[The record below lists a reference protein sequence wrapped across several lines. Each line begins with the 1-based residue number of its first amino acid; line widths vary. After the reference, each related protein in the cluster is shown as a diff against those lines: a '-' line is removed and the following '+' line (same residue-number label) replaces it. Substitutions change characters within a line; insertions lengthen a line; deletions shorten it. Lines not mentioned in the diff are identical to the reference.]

1 MTSVEIGD
9 DGFIVEAEII
19 ADAFGID
26 ASAVQR
32 LMQSEQ
38 ITSRCE
44 KGVDEDEGSWRLT
57 FFHNNRAFRLTVDEY
72 SRILSQARFD
82 APRQNTLN
90 KLNKMPPV

>member
-9 DGFIVEAEII
+9 DGFIVDAEII
-19 ADAFGID
+19 ADAFGVD

-44 KGVDEDEGSWRLT
+44 KGVDEDEGRWRLT
-57 FFHNNRAFRLTVDEY
+57 FSHNDRAFRLTVDENGQ
-72 SRILSQARFD
+72 ILSQARFD
-82 APRQNTLN
+82 APRQSNGSKET
-90 KLNKMPPV
+90 PI